1 MFEQRCHLFVQAIY
15 NRGIATSSSTVVS
28 SFKDLVEKKAADN
41 NMLFLP
47 VLNRSFE
54 GKQVY
59 RFGNANIYIDKN
71 VLFLFDNGQ
80 WMPIRLSDLVSRAI

>member
-1 MFEQRCHLFVQAIY
+1 VI
-15 NRGIATSSSTVVS
+15 S
-28 SFKDLVEKKAADN
+28 SFKDLVEKKAVEH

-47 VLNRSFE
+47 ILNRTFE

-71 VLFLFDNGQ
+71 VPFIFENCQ
-80 WMPIRLSDLVSRAI
+80 WMPLRLSDLVNKAL

>member
-1 MFEQRCHLFVQAIY
+1 MI
-15 NRGIATSSSTVVS
+15 S
-28 SFKDLVEKKAADN
+28 SFKDLVEKKAAEH

-47 VLNRSFE
+47 ILNRTFE

-71 VLFLFDNGQ
+71 VLFIFENGQ
-80 WMPIRLSDLVSRAI
+80 WMPLRLNDLVNKAM

>member
-1 MFEQRCHLFVQAIY
+1 M
-15 NRGIATSSSTVVS
+15 VS
-28 SFKDLVEKKAADN
+28 SFKDLVEKKAAEH

-47 VLNRSFE
+47 ILNRTFE

-71 VLFLFDNGQ
+71 VLFIFENGQ
-80 WMPIRLSDLVSRAI
+80 WIPLRLNDLVNKAM